1 MKSTVLPNAVIAAWL
16 AVAVPGV
23 VRAQAPQQNLAGA
36 SIEELM
42 NIEVTSVSRKEQTL
56 SKTGAAVFVINQED
70 IRRSGA
76 TGIPDV
82 LRMAPGVE
90 VAQIDSNQWAVS
102 IRGFNGLYSN
112 KVLVLIDGRT
122 LYVDSFSGVF
132 WDQVDVPLEDIDR
145 IEIIRGPGGTVWGAN
160 AVNGVINIIT
170 KSSADTKGGL
180 VTAGGGSRETAAGLV
195 QYGGDAGSV
204 GAYRVFARYF
214 NVSNSAFPGGS
225 TAADGWHSSQ
235 AGFRSDLSPT
245 SRDTL
250 SFQGSYLATE
260 GGATSSVVSMAP
272 LALVT
277 LNNPLNNTS
286 GDILARWVHTLANG
300 SETSL
305 QIYDNLMA
313 RRESFVKI
321 ANNTLDVEFQH
332 HLTAGSRHDI
342 VWGVDFRYSHDS
354 LLPAASYG
362 LQVIPPVKEDILTT
376 AFLQDEIRI
385 SKSVFL
391 TLGSKFE
398 HNSYTGFEFE
408 PSAQLVWTASDRYS
422 LWASAA
428 RAIRQPDH
436 ADDDVLFNEAIVPVP
451 GGGSALVTVSGN
463 QNIVAEHLNDFE
475 VGYRGQA
482 ARRLSLDVTAFLS
495 FYSRLQTT
503 EQQTPFITFSGGDP
517 LLVLPQQFG
526 NLGHATDFGM
536 EFFANWNVNSFWRLS
551 PGYSFLEMK
560 TGIDPGSQDTSF
572 ALMPGNSPR
581 HQPQIR
587 SLLNLRTNIELDTSL
602 KFVSRLSSQN
612 VPGYARFDARL
623 GWRPGER
630 IEFSVVGQNLATPRH
645 IEFVDNSGFFVG
657 TEVERSV
664 FGKITWRF

>member
-1 MKSTVLPNAVIAAWL
+1 MPSNVGKSAVFLLTLAA
-16 AVAVPGV
+16 AS
-23 VRAQAPQQNLAGA
+23 AQASTPRSLAEA
-36 SIEELM
+36 SLEELLD
-42 NIEVTSVSRKEQTL
+42 IQVTSVSKKEQSL
-56 SKTGAAVFVINQED
+56 AKTGAAVFVINQED

-76 TGIPDV
+76 TSIPEL
-82 LRMAPGVE
+82 LRMAPGLD

-102 IRGFNGLYSN
+102 IRGFNALYSN

-170 KSSADTKGGL
+170 QSSADTKGGL
-180 VTAGGGSRETAAGLV
+180 VTAGTGSRETAEGLA
-195 QYGGDAGSV
+195 QYGGNAGSG

-214 NVSNSAFPGGS
+214 NVNNSAYPGGS

-250 SFQGSYLATE
+250 SFQGGVIATG
-260 GGATSSVVSMAP
+260 GGATSSVVNTAQR
-272 LALVT
+272 ALVNV
-277 LNNPLNNTS
+277 NNPLLNTS
-286 GDILARWVHTLANG
+286 GYVLGRWVHTLANG

-305 QIYDNLMA
+305 QIYDNLMG
-313 RRESFVKI
+313 RQESRVRV

-332 HLTAGSRHDI
+332 HLTAGPRHDI
-342 VWGVDFRYSHDS
+342 VWGVDYRYSHDRLS
-354 LLPAASYG
+354 QVTSDA
-362 LQVIPPVKEDILTT
+362 LQVIPNVKEDNLTT

-385 SKSVFL
+385 SRSVSL
-391 TLGSKFE
+391 TLGAKFE

-408 PSAQLVWTASDRYS
+408 PSVQLVWTATDRHS
-422 LWASAA
+422 LWASAS

-436 ADDDVLFNEAIVPVP
+436 LDDGVLFNVGIIPVP
-451 GGGSALVTVSGN
+451 GMGSALETVNGN
-463 QNIVAEHLNDFE
+463 TNVVAEHLNDYE
-475 VGYRGQA
+475 AGYRGQA
-482 ARRLSLDVTAFLS
+482 TRRLSVDVTAFLS
-495 FYSRLQTT
+495 YYSRLQSD
-503 EQQTPFITFSGGDP
+503 EPENPFITLSAGTP
-517 LLVLPQQFG
+517 LLVLPFKFG
-526 NLGHATDFGM
+526 NLGRATDFGM
-536 EFFANWNVNSFWRLS
+536 EIFANWNVNSSWRIS

-560 TGIDPGSQDTSF
+560 SGIDPGSQDMSN
-572 ALMPGNSPR
+572 ALIPGNSPR

-587 SLLNLRTNIELDTSL
+587 SLLNLRKNVELDTSL

-612 VPGYARFDARL
+612 VPGYVRLDARL
-623 GWRPGER
+623 GWRPGEK
-630 IEFSVVGQNLATPRH
+630 IEFSIVGQDLATPRH
-645 IEFVDNSGFFVG
+645 IEFVDITGFFVG
-657 TEVERSV
+657 TEVQRSV

>member
-1 MKSTVLPNAVIAAWL
+1 MQWNIGKIALLL
-16 AVAVPGV
+16 AAIAPAG
-23 VRAQAPQQNLAGA
+23 RAQAPSQSLGGA
-36 SIEELM
+36 SLEELM
-42 NIEVTSVSRKEQTL
+42 NIQVTSVSKKEQTL
-56 SKTGAAVFVINQED
+56 AKTGAAVFVINQED

-76 TGIPDV
+76 TSIPDL
-82 LRMAPGVE
+82 LRLAPGVD

-102 IRGFNGLYSN
+102 IRGFNELYSN

-132 WDQVDVPLEDIDR
+132 WDQVDTPLEDIDR
-145 IEIIRGPGGTVWGAN
+145 VEIIRGPGGTVWGAN

-170 KSSADTKGGL
+170 KSSSDTKGAL
-180 VTAGGGSRETAAGLV
+180 VSGGGGSRGTAEGLV

-204 GAYRVFARYF
+204 GAYRVYGRYF
-214 NVSNSAFPGGS
+214 NIDNSTYPGGS
-225 TAADGWHSSQ
+225 EAADGWHSSQ

-250 SFQGSYLATE
+250 SLQGAFIATE
-260 GGATSSVVSMAP
+260 GGAASSVVNTAP

-277 LNNPLNNTS
+277 VTNPLRSTS
-286 GDILARWVHTLANG
+286 GDVLGRWVHTLANG

-305 QIYDNLMA
+305 QIYDTDMG
-313 RRESFVKI
+313 RQESRVRI
-321 ANNTLDVEFQH
+321 ANNTLDLEFQQ

-342 VWGVDFRYSHDS
+342 VWGVDYRNSQDS
-354 LLPAASYG
+354 LRPAASYA
-362 LQVIPPVKEDILTT
+362 LQVTPPVKADNLTT

-391 TLGSKFE
+391 TVGSKFE

-408 PSAQLVWTASDRYS
+408 PSAQLVWTASDRHS

-436 ADDDVLFNEAIVPVP
+436 VDEGVLFNQTIAPVP
-451 GGGSALVTVSGN
+451 GVGSALVTINGN
-463 QNIVAEHLNDFE
+463 TNFVAEHLNDYE
-475 VGYRGQA
+475 AGYRGQA
-482 ARRLSLDVTAFLS
+482 TRRLSLDATGFLS
-495 FYSRLQTT
+495 FYSRLQST
-503 EQQTPFITFSGGDP
+503 EPLTPFVDFSTGAP
-517 LLVLPQQFG
+517 LLVLPLQFG
-526 NLGHATDFGM
+526 NLGHATDFGV
-536 EFFANWNVNSFWRLS
+536 ELFANWSVTSSWRIS

-560 TGIDPGSQDTSF
+560 SGIDPGSHDTSN
-572 ALMPGNSPR
+572 ALIAGNSPR

-587 SLLNLRTNIELDTSL
+587 SLLNLKKNVELDTSL
-602 KFVSRLSSQN
+602 KFVSKLTSQN
-612 VPGYARFDARL
+612 VPGYARLDTRL

-630 IEFSVVGQNLATPRH
+630 IELSVVGQNLATPRH
-645 IEFVDNSGFFVG
+645 IEFIDNSGFFVA
-657 TEVERSV
+657 TEVERTV

>member
-1 MKSTVLPNAVIAAWL
+1 MRSNARNIAVLLVAL
-16 AVAVPGV
+16 APVG
-23 VRAQAPQQNLAGA
+23 RAQAPPQSLGGA
-36 SIEELM
+36 SLEELL
-42 NIEVTSVSRKEQTL
+42 NIQVTSVSRKEQTL
-56 SKTGAAVFVINQED
+56 AKTGAAVFVINQDD

-76 TGIPDV
+76 TSIPDL
-82 LRMAPGVE
+82 LRMAPGVD

-132 WDQVDVPLEDIDR
+132 WDQVDIPLEDIDR

-214 NVSNSAFPGGS
+214 NVNNSAFPGGAA
-225 TAADGWHSSQ
+225 AADGWHSSQ

-250 SFQGSYLATE
+250 SLQGGVIATG
-260 GGATSSVVSMAP
+260 GGATSSVVNMAP

-277 LNNPLNNTS
+277 VKNPLVNTS
-286 GDILARWVHTLANG
+286 GDALARWVHTLANG

-305 QIYDNLMA
+305 QIYDNLMG
-313 RRESFVKI
+313 RRESSVRI
-321 ANNTLDVEFQH
+321 ANNTLDVEFQQ

-342 VWGVDFRYSHDS
+342 VWGVDYRYSHDS
-354 LLPAASYG
+354 LLPAASNA
-362 LQVIPPVKEDILTT
+362 LQVTPAVKEDNLTT

-385 SKSVFL
+385 SRSVFL

-408 PSAQLVWTASDRYS
+408 PSAQFVWTASERYS

-428 RAIRQPDH
+428 RAIRQPDQV
-436 ADDDVLFNEAIVPVP
+436 DEGVLFNQAIVPVP
-451 GGGSALVTVSGN
+451 GAGSALVTVNGN
-463 QNIVAEHLNDFE
+463 PNIVAEHLNDFE
-475 VGYRGQA
+475 AGYRGQA
-482 ARRLSLDVTAFLS
+482 TRRLSLDVTAFLS
-495 FYSRLQTT
+495 YYGRLQST
-503 EQQTPFITFSGGDP
+503 EPQTPFVTFSAGNP
-517 LLVLPQQFG
+517 LLVLPLQFG

-536 EFFANWNVNSFWRLS
+536 EFFANWNVNSFWRIS
-551 PGYSFLEMK
+551 PGYSLLEMK
-560 TGIDPGSQDTSF
+560 TGIDPGSQDTSN
-572 ALMPGNSPR
+572 ALIPGNSPR

-587 SLLNLRTNIELDTSL
+587 SLLNLRKNVELDTSL

-612 VPGYARFDARL
+612 VPGYVRLDSRL
-623 GWRPGER
+623 GWRPREA

-664 FGKITWRF
+664 FAKITWRF